1 MTETTQR
8 VQAGGRSRVRSAAS
22 NIILHIHPVRV
33 PAPALR
39 FSYTWALGG
48 TATLLVLTLV
58 STGVLLMFRYEPTVD
73 RAYLSIQSLE
83 TEVMFGS
90 LVRAVHHWSANLLI
104 VVAFLHLL
112 RVFFT
117 GAYKQGRSLNWVV
130 GLGLFA
136 LVLVFAFTGYL
147 LPWDQLAYWAVTVGM
162 SLVDYVPLIGG
173 ELSLMLLGGPEI
185 GQAALSNFY
194 ALHVAVLPVLMVSLL
209 SYHFWRIRKDGG
221 ISRPQGQREERV
233 PTIPNLVQR
242 ELAFAAAVLAAI
254 TVWAML
260 VPAPLEAVANPSES
274 PNPAKAAW
282 YFLGLQELLL
292 HMHTLALLAL
302 MAIVVGGLALLPR
315 WDAEEGSIGIY
326 FRSRL
331 GRRAALAGGLSSLY
345 VVPLLVLLDE
355 YWLDL
360 TGWLPG
366 LPALVSNGLLPL
378 LLTLAGLAAIYGLLR
393 RALHASH
400 GEALV
405 GLFSFIMASLVV
417 LTLIGIYFRGPN
429 MGLVLPF

>member
-1 MTETTQR
+1 MTETTSD
-8 VQAGGRSRVRSAAS
+8 VSPAGRSRVRSAAT
-22 NIILHIHPVRV
+22 NIVLHLHPVRV

-39 FSYTWALGG
+39 FTYTWALGG

-58 STGVLLMFRYEPTVD
+58 STGILLMFRYEPTVD

-104 VVAFLHLL
+104 LVVFFHLL

-117 GAYKQGRSLNWVV
+117 GSYKQGRALNWVV
-130 GLGLFA
+130 GLGLFT
-136 LVLVFAFTGYL
+136 LVLFFGFTGYL

-162 SLVDYVPLIGG
+162 SLLDYIPLVGA
-173 ELSLMLLGGPEI
+173 ELAHLLLGGPEI

-194 ALHVAVLPVLMVSLL
+194 ALHVAVLPVLLISLM

-221 ISRPQGQREERV
+221 ISRPLDEKAPRV
-233 PTIPNLVQR
+233 RTIPELVQR
-242 ELAFAAAVLAAI
+242 ELGYAAAVLTAI
-254 TVWAML
+254 TIWAML

-292 HMHTLALLAL
+292 HMHALALLAL
-302 MAIVVGGLALLPR
+302 LALILGVLLLLPR
-315 WDAEEGSIGIY
+315 WDREGGNIGVY

-331 GRRAALAGGLSSLY
+331 GRRAALLGALSSLY
-345 VVPLLVLLDE
+345 IVPGLVILDE

-360 TGWLPG
+360 PGWLPG
-366 LPALVSNGLLPL
+366 WPAVVSNGLLPL

-393 RALHASH
+393 RALRASH

-405 GLFSFIMASLVV
+405 GLFSFIMASVAV
-417 LTLIGIYFRGPN
+417 LTVIGVYFRGPN
-429 MGLVLPF
+429 MALVLPF